1 MIHYR
6 VPAYTRIVIHLYILY
21 YTTSEQKNKAENHA
35 FSRFLMKIIQLAGF
49 TAYFVTY
56 IHEKGDIEYLSGA
69 EIRGIPLSRTQGALL
84 FL

>member
-6 VPAYTRIVIHLYILY
+6 VPAYTRIVIHLHILY
-21 YTTSEQKNKAENHA
+21 YTTTKKKNKAENHA

-69 EIRGIPLSRTQGALL
+69 EIRGILLSRTQGALL